1 MSTDQEQQLPRYR
14 ARRPISLLV
23 VSNRPDSE
31 NDDSALV
38 PKTSPRCHLE
48 FASPTALS
56 RTRVDSSLSS
66 APGLDTLD
74 LAITPKLNRV
84 VSDLPV
90 TGHQGNRPKLRV
102 ALAHSQRVRCASSS
116 TPTTHSPQTSR
127 PFLLPP
133 RHALSICRT
142 PSERI
147 IVSVTHGAQNSIAV
161 DLTGRMAAAQAIRRH
176 LLSRLAIPEDL
187 HSSFA
192 IYSTTLS
199 NFTIGNPLND
209 GQLLVDCHSFGDSKG
224 SLRFLVQRADASP
237 GPRPLPPFFAQPI
250 QPLRVATKAACTSG
264 SEDATRD
271 DEVSSTLPQ
280 ANSSDRSDLLSS
292 DLEAGESVGCA
303 PPVPPPKDTVAIGR
317 TMLPAIIIQ
326 HLVFHGC
333 RDITATLNL
342 SSCSEYPIASGGFG
356 DVYRGQLSKGMRV
369 AIKCM
374 RLFECPD
381 VGGQQQRYLKRAA
394 REIHTWSK
402 LRHPHVLRLLGL
414 VMYRDRISMVSPWVD
429 NGTVRYY
436 LARAPE
442 VNRPQ
447 MCTQIA
453 GALLYLHQ
461 FGVIHGDLKGDN
473 ILVSDTG
480 EPLITDFGNAIL
492 EECTLQFTSSTTG
505 SHLSTRWTAPELL
518 EGGKRSF
525 EADIFALGMEVITGN
540 VPYAGMNEIAVMYAI
555 GRSQHPKRPETYI
568 SSTSKYGSLLWLLLE
583 GCWDLDP
590 GMRPA
595 AATVKDKI
603 SVIGS
608 NDLVAQ

>member
-1 MSTDQEQQLPRYR
+1 MSTDQEQQLPRYKS
-14 ARRPISLLV
+14 RRPISLLV
-23 VSNRPDSE
+23 VSNRSDSE
-31 NDDSALV
+31 NDDSALA
-38 PKTSPRCHLE
+38 PKTSPPRHLE
-48 FASPTALS
+48 FSSTAALL
-56 RTRVDSSLSS
+56 RTPADFSLSS
-66 APGLDTLD
+66 APGLSNSSRPGLEPTSLLNHDLHPLD
-74 LAITPKLNRV
+74 LAITPKPNRV

-90 TGHQGNRPKLRV
+90 TGHQSNRPKLKV
-102 ALAHSQRVRCASSS
+102 ALAPSHRVRCASSS
-116 TPTTHSPQTSR
+116 TLTGQSPQTSR

-133 RHALSICRT
+133 HHALSSSRT

-161 DLTGRMAAAQAIRRH
+161 DLTGRTAKAQAIRKH
-176 LLSRLAIPEDL
+176 ILSRLAIPEYL

-192 IYSTTLS
+192 IYRTTLS
-199 NFTIGNPLND
+199 KFTTSSPLD
-209 GQLLVDCHSFGDSKG
+209 DHQLLVVCDSFGDSKG
-224 SLRFLVQRADASP
+224 SLRFLVQRADPSP
-237 GPRPLPPFFAQPI
+237 GLCPWPRIFAQPV
-250 QPLRVATKAACTSG
+250 QPLRVVTEASCTSG

-292 DLEAGESVGCA
+292 DLEVGESVGHA
-303 PPVPPPKDTVAIGR
+303 PPAPPPKDTVAIGR

-381 VGGQQQRYLKRAA
+381 VGEQQQRYLKRAA

-402 LRHPHVLRLLGL
+402 LRHPNVLRLLGL

-429 NGTVRYY
+429 NGPVRYY
-436 LARAPE
+436 LARTPG

-453 GALLYLHQ
+453 TALLYLHQ

-492 EECTLQFTSSTTG
+492 EECTLQFTSSTSG

-525 EADIFALGMEVITGN
+525 EADIFALGMTILVYFHRTVVLDTILTRL
-540 VPYAGMNEIAVMYAI
+540 P
-555 GRSQHPKRPETYI
+555 
-568 SSTSKYGSLLWLLLE
+568 GSNHGKCTL
-583 GCWDLDP
+583 CWDERDSSDVCY
-590 GMRPA
+590 RKEPA
-595 AATVKDKI
+595 SKASRNIHIKY
-603 SVIGS
+603 
-608 NDLVAQ
+608 